1 MRQFFANTI
10 GLALG
15 NLRRNRL
22 RTVLSLLGVTIG
34 VFSVT
39 LIVSLGFGLKSYIM
53 AQVDQFGK
61 NFVTVNAAAP
71 GLSTQGSITSQ
82 LSASR
87 VVSIDYDDA
96 EALNGLPHVLDVVAF
111 SSSQAF
117 VAFRENEYRSLVFGT
132 TANYMSFDLQA
143 RLGSGRFFS
152 GREEKSM
159 SPVIVIG
166 SKVADQLFGES
177 DPLGQKVRLKG
188 MSLQVVG
195 VMQPRGV
202 FGPMDFD
209 TVVLLPLKLMQKRL
223 TGDDYVQE
231 IDLIVSD
238 QEYIE
243 SVSEDVA
250 AVLRRRHDITDP
262 DKDDFMIHT
271 YTEVM
276 KTIGTVTNAITIL
289 LGLLAAISLL
299 VGGIGIM
306 NIMLVSVTERI
317 REVGLR
323 KALGARNSVIWQQF
337 LAESVIL
344 TTLGGALGGLA
355 GTVLTVAIIAYARYT
370 GFDLQYAVS
379 LPSFLVA
386 LLVAMLIGTVFGA
399 YPAKKAAELDP
410 ISALRYE

>member
-159 SPVIVIG
+159 R
-166 SKVADQLFGES
+166 SKD
-177 DPLGQKVRLKG
+177 
-188 MSLQVVG
+188 M
-195 VMQPRGV
+195 
-202 FGPMDFD
+202 
-209 TVVLLPLKLMQKRL
+209 
-223 TGDDYVQE
+223 
-231 IDLIVSD
+231 
-238 QEYIE
+238 
-243 SVSEDVA
+243 
-250 AVLRRRHDITDP
+250 
-262 DKDDFMIHT
+262 
-271 YTEVM
+271 
-276 KTIGTVTNAITIL
+276 
-289 LGLLAAISLL
+289 
-299 VGGIGIM
+299 
-306 NIMLVSVTERI
+306 
-317 REVGLR
+317 
-323 KALGARNSVIWQQF
+323 
-337 LAESVIL
+337 
-344 TTLGGALGGLA
+344 
-355 GTVLTVAIIAYARYT
+355 
-370 GFDLQYAVS
+370 
-379 LPSFLVA
+379 
-386 LLVAMLIGTVFGA
+386 
-399 YPAKKAAELDP
+399 
-410 ISALRYE
+410 